1 MFRSISASDLAE
13 AGAGAIHAMDG
24 AGAGQAMV
32 GATLVVAMAGAIQD
46 GAGAIQAGA
55 GVRDGVIILLIIH
68 HIMEI
73 TLTGKDMRTIRADS
87 IPEACIMKGL

>member
-1 MFRSISASDLAE
+1 MAGAILAVAGAMQ
-13 AGAGAIHAMDG
+13 AGAGAI
-24 AGAGQAMV
+24 QV
-32 GATLVVAMAGAIQD
+32 
-46 GAGAIQAGA
+46 GA

>member
-13 AGAGAIHAMDG
+13 VGAGAIHVMVG

-32 GATLVVAMAGAIQD
+32 GATLAVAM
-46 GAGAIQAGA
+46 AGAIQAGA